1 MLVQVAGVVVGLLV
15 GLALIWTA
23 GVLWK
28 GSLHLAKLIRR
39 RKMAEAEHAWA
50 CDLCEQIENLTQD
63 SDGVTAVVEVM
74 PLLHE
79 KVTLRTTE
87 GFYAVKAAFVAA
99 LDCGCNAERS
109 WMIYPQQGAFDVTS
123 WVRVNVKVMEQ
134 VRLAMIASHGGDGGL
149 HHEFSRN

>member
-1 MLVQVAGVVVGLLV
+1 MMLVQVAGVVVGLLV

-63 SDGVTAVVEVM
+63 SDGVTAVV
-74 PLLHE
+74 
-79 KVTLRTTE
+79 
-87 GFYAVKAAFVAA
+87 AA